1 MTQKKKSSRNPE
13 SAGNLSLVLAD
24 FDYRIDCD
32 DFLLYE
38 LGRLI
43 EEDRASFDDEEFP
56 RLIDEG
62 VQEHI
67 ETRLEIRAEMALRLR
82 QLYSKIDER
91 RRPAAA
97 RVLQLIEDIELPLRD
112 VEVVVRTY
120 TAYLFQRLEEC
131 AGTSSDLENEARN
144 WIERWQRGEVL
155 REEMSAQLKRIGR
168 PAVAPVAD
176 LLFDDLD
183 DRMAA
188 ETALGILGSIRSSVS
203 ARILAHV
210 ISEPMLEEDLE
221 LTAYALVKAMWP
233 LPRHYIGYSLKAH
246 THEDIPFRWFQLL
259 MESGEPA
266 AADRVLEE
274 VGVHGGNPDYR
285 EDLLAL
291 IELLR
296 QSRDPNLEQKM
307 MQMVNSPETPR
318 AAAGMIEGLLK
329 QSPSL
334 AAQAVAA
341 ANPWESLDR
350 LRRANKKYRAAAK
363 LFDTGRKAESLG
375 KLNELL
381 NEEPGYPFAL
391 MLRRLI

>member
-97 RVLQLIEDIELPLRD
+97 RVLQLIEDIDLPLRD

-155 REEMSAQLKRIGR
+155 REEMSAQL
-168 PAVAPVAD
+168 
-176 LLFDDLD
+176 
-183 DRMAA
+183 
-188 ETALGILGSIRSSVS
+188 
-203 ARILAHV
+203 
-210 ISEPMLEEDLE
+210 
-221 LTAYALVKAMWP
+221 
-233 LPRHYIGYSLKAH
+233 
-246 THEDIPFRWFQLL
+246 
-259 MESGEPA
+259 
-266 AADRVLEE
+266 
-274 VGVHGGNPDYR
+274 
-285 EDLLAL
+285 
-291 IELLR
+291 
-296 QSRDPNLEQKM
+296 
-307 MQMVNSPETPR
+307 
-318 AAAGMIEGLLK
+318 
-329 QSPSL
+329 
-334 AAQAVAA
+334 
-341 ANPWESLDR
+341 
-350 LRRANKKYRAAAK
+350 
-363 LFDTGRKAESLG
+363 
-375 KLNELL
+375 
-381 NEEPGYPFAL
+381 
-391 MLRRLI
+391 